1 MKETPEERGLPGPET
16 NPLNVYAAEEHADG
30 ERAGLGAILRPLLT
44 SFPFWLVCLLSLGT
58 TLLRET
64 FNFWTPTYFVQYV
77 GLSSSDAA
85 GRSAL
90 FPLFGGVSVL
100 VAGVLSDKLGLNGR
114 NVVLVGGMGA
124 CTVCLLMLARTPGHA
139 SQLVP
144 VVLVA
149 LVGFLLLGPYSYL
162 AGAMSLDFGGK
173 RGSATAA
180 GIIDG
185 VGYMAGWLSGDTVA
199 RITVRYGWKNAFLV
213 LAVAALLTAL
223 VALVLVW
230 HGSRSARAVEVGAR

>member
-1 MKETPEERGLPGPET
+1 MS
-16 NPLNVYAAEEHADG
+16 
-30 ERAGLGAILRPLLT
+30 ILRPLLT

-77 GLSSSDAA
+77 GLTTSQAA

-100 VAGVLSDKLGLNGR
+100 LAGVLSDKLGLNGR
-114 NVVLVGGMGA
+114 NLVLVCGMGA
-124 CTVCLLMLARTPGHA
+124 STLCLLMLARTPGHVHPWTPVI
-139 SQLVP
+139 LVT
-144 VVLVA
+144 

-162 AGAMSLDFGGK
+162 AGAMSLDFGGT

-185 VGYMAGWLSGDTVA
+185 VGYMAGWLSGNTIA
-199 RITVRYGWKNAFLV
+199 RITVRYGWQNAFLA
-213 LAVAALLTAL
+213 LAVAAFLTAL
-223 VALVLVW
+223 VSLVLVW
-230 HGSRSARAVEVGAR
+230 HQRIRRPIEMEA